1 MKDIW
6 VLKLLDRFSS
16 VFTKLG
22 IDYKMMRKIV
32 QLKLTLD
39 SRRTTTIMNNN
50 NSDKKNRNQ
59 FTYSLFMYGFLGLF
73 IAIFIFMP
81 MPLFMKM
88 NFILGMIVFM
98 IMATM
103 ISDFSSVLLDIK
115 DKNILVPR
123 PVDSRTINAAKLVHI
138 FIYLFSIIAAFSGLA
153 IIASIYKYGIL
164 FALVFLLQLVLISGF
179 VIFFTSILY
188 FFILSM
194 FDGEKLKDVINYFQ
208 IVLSIVITVGY
219 QFMGRIFNLF
229 DYNIAYE
236 PKWWHY
242 LIPSTWFAA
251 PYSLI
256 FEGNKSFV
264 FIAFTAISIILPLS
278 AFILYF
284 KVITPYFERNL
295 QKLSQNNER
304 IKGSREKK
312 VKRQRNFAGLFTFNR
327 TENAF
332 FRFTQNMVSN
342 ERKLKLSIYPSL
354 AFSVIMPF
362 IFMANQF
369 EKGKSFSQ
377 VMSNIRGGKAYLFI
391 YFSSIVL
398 GGAVTYINRSEKYK
412 GAWLYKALPIEKP
425 ADVFKGAIKAVML
438 KLVVPVYLVITVIFL
453 IIFGPR
459 ILLDLTGI
467 FLSVM
472 LLSML
477 IFKLSK
483 KELPFHKDFATNKS
497 NEEGALGLMFGTMA
511 YSGACAGIH
520 FALTKIQYGILVY
533 NIVLLVLFILFW
545 NISFRFSWKDI

>member
-1 MKDIW
+1 
-6 VLKLLDRFSS
+6 
-16 VFTKLG
+16 
-22 IDYKMMRKIV
+22 
-32 QLKLTLD
+32 
-39 SRRTTTIMNNN
+39 
-50 NSDKKNRNQ
+50 
-59 FTYSLFMYGFLGLF
+59 
-73 IAIFIFMP
+73 
-81 MPLFMKM
+81 
-88 NFILGMIVFM
+88 
-98 IMATM
+98 M
-103 ISDFSSVLLDIK
+103 ISDFSTVLLDIK
-115 DKNILVPR
+115 DKNILLPR

-138 FIYLFSIIAAFSGLA
+138 FIYLFSITTAFSGIA
-153 IIASIYKYGIL
+153 IITSIYKYGIL

-179 VIFFTSILY
+179 IIFFTSILY

-219 QFMGRIFNLF
+219 QFIGRIFNLF
-229 DYNIAYE
+229 DYNIAYK

-256 FEGNKSFV
+256 FEGNKSSV
-264 FIAFTAISIILPLS
+264 FIVLTSVSIVLPIAAFA
-278 AFILYF
+278 LYF
-284 KVITPYFERNL
+284 KIITPYFERNL

-304 IKGSREKK
+304 VKESGEKK
-312 VKRQRNFAGLFTFNR
+312 AKRQRSFAGLFAFNR

-332 FRFTQNMVSN
+332 FRFTQNMISN
-342 ERKLKLSIYPSL
+342 ERKLKLTIYPSL
-354 AFSVIMPF
+354 AFSVIIPF

-369 EKGKSFSQ
+369 DKGKSISQ
-377 VMSNIRGGKAYLFI
+377 VLTSIRSGKSYLLI
-391 YFSSIVL
+391 YFSIIVL

-412 GAWLYKALPIEKP
+412 GAWIYKALPIEKP
-425 ADVFKGAIKAVML
+425 ADIFKGAIKAVIL
-438 KLVVPVYLVITVIFL
+438 RLVVPVYLVITVIFL

-497 NEEGALGLMFGTMA
+497 NEEGALGLMFGSMA
-511 YSGACAGIH
+511 YCGGCAGIH
-520 FALTKIQYGILVY
+520 FALTKIQYGILAY
-533 NIVLLVLFILFW
+533 NIVLLLLFILFW